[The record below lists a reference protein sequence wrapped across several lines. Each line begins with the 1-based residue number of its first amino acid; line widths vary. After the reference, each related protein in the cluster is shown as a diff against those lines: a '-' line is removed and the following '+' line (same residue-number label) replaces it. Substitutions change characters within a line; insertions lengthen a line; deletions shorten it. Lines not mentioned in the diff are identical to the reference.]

1 MKLPFINQRAIVF
14 VAILSITVLSWFGAN
29 ARVPAQE
36 RLPKP
41 TGHVNDF
48 ADVLDEA
55 TKQRLEKALESL
67 KQRTDVNFV
76 IATVKSAG
84 TEELYDYS
92 LRIANDWTIG
102 APASANKSILLV
114 LAADNGK
121 FFAQISKG
129 VRAALPDGLIG
140 DMGQRMRRTIES
152 AGYSQGLLT
161 GVQTFANGLGERHN
175 FTFADL
181 DVHPDENQI
190 TQQQRPRTVES
201 PAAQQTDKATERAA
215 ETPTAEPTSS
225 AAPAPAV
232 AESPQ
237 PTATPEASPT
247 PPVQPSETPQA
258 ATTPSTSPSAL
269 PQATVQTYAQ
279 TTQSPA
285 PAETKTATPAESPAP
300 LASPSVAP
308 GVANEKTDVANSAR
322 ATRPPATD
330 RKNAPANPEDEKEE
344 VELTLTLPVDKRIE
358 ALKAFIASHPQ
369 SVALPRANELL
380 IVAYAMLGDKKL
392 QAGDT
397 DGGLQQFRLAISEAP
412 SDMPDRLFTEIIAR
426 IPTNLF
432 LRGQRAA
439 AIEAA
444 HQAEALAKLN
454 PKRLL
459 AVAEFY
465 LAIEDANEAGRLAE
479 LALQTAPDSAAA
491 HQALGAARH
500 IGLRL
505 EEAESEY
512 ARALALDPKSGAAR
526 IALADMRRAA
536 GKAEGALALYREQMQ
551 ADPKSTSA
559 RAGIVLSLLELGK
572 KDEADQELNSAL
584 QDKDQARNFPLLVGT
599 AYWFLAHNEPA
610 RGLELAQ
617 KAVALEPRYSWAQIA
632 LARALV
638 ANKRPLEAETSLRFV
653 RQFSRFPTLD
663 YELAS
668 MLAAVGLYDEA
679 AAELARSFTLKNG
692 QIETRLAG
700 RHTAQAPG
708 FIELLAPERR
718 AAIFQARPAD
728 TEANAKMLKALLALN
743 TALNPP
749 EGRAA
754 SEDELSAIAQD
765 FTAGDDA
772 MRTYRQVYVADKLV
786 RKRVALSTVIDLM
799 DQATAGVE
807 AALSAPTATLAVQP
821 DEYSDIRAR
830 ALVQGGTPRIPDAP
844 RAALSGLLRG
854 RIEDLAGQALFNLD
868 KSAEAVTRLR
878 RAISAAPEGTPLW
891 RSAMW
896 HLGAAL
902 EANGKNDQALLYYIK
917 SYVAGPPDPARRS
930 VIENIYK
937 KVNGT
942 LDGLDDKI
950 GPGFATATATPSPA
964 PTPSPE

>member
-14 VAILSITVLSWFGAN
+14 MTILSILFLSWFSASPR
-29 ARVPAQE
+29 ARAQE
-36 RLPKP
+36 RLPNP
-41 TGHVNDF
+41 TAQVNDF
-48 ADVLDEA
+48 AGLLDAA
-55 TKQRLEKALESL
+55 TKQRLEKILSNL

-76 IATVKSAG
+76 IVIVKSSG
-84 TEELYDYS
+84 TEDLFDYS

-102 APASANKSILLV
+102 APASADKSILLV
-114 LAADNGK
+114 FAADNGK

-129 VRAALPDGLIG
+129 ARTYLPDGLIG
-140 DMGQRMRRTIES
+140 DMGQRMRRRIES
-152 AGYSQGLLT
+152 AGYNQGLIT
-161 GVQTFANGLGERHN
+161 GIQTFANGLGERHN
-175 FTFADL
+175 FTFAEL
-181 DVHPDENQI
+181 DSDAAENLIAQK
-190 TQQQRPRTVES
+190 QRPRTVGS
-201 PAAQQTDKATERAA
+201 PAAQPTETPA
-215 ETPTAEPTSS
+215 ETPTQTPTPEPAAS
-225 AAPAPAV
+225 AAPAPTI

-247 PPVQPSETPQA
+247 PPAQPTETPQPA
-258 ATTPSTSPSAL
+258 APQPTATPTPSPIES
-269 PQATVQTYAQ
+269 PQATPQASET
-279 TTQSPA
+279 PA
-285 PAETKTATPAESPAP
+285 PAETKTATPSESPAALP
-300 LASPSVAP
+300 SPSAAPSASVTTVVAS
-308 GVANEKTDVANSAR
+308 NSTR
-322 ATRPPATD
+322 AARPPASD

-344 VELTLTLPVDKRIE
+344 VELTLTLPADKRID
-358 ALKAFIASHPQ
+358 ALKAFVASHPQ
-369 SVALPRANELL
+369 SVAVPRANEL
-380 IVAYAMLGDKKL
+380 IVVARAVLGDQKL

-397 DGGLQQFRLAISEAP
+397 EGGLEQFRLALAEAP
-412 SDMPDRLFTEIIAR
+412 SDMPDRLFIEVIAR

-432 LRGQRAA
+432 VRGQRAA

-459 AVAEFY
+459 AVTGFY
-465 LAIEDANEAGRLAE
+465 LGIEDASEAGRVAE
-479 LALQTAPDSAAA
+479 LALQGAPDSAAA

-512 ARALALDPKSGAAR
+512 ARALALDPKSAGAR
-526 IALADMRRAA
+526 IALADLRRAA
-536 GKAEGALALYREQMQ
+536 GKTAEALALYREQLQ
-551 ADPKSTSA
+551 IDPKDNSA
-559 RAGIVLSLLELGK
+559 RVGVVLSLLELGS

-584 QDKDQARNFPLLVGT
+584 QDKEQVVKLPLLVGA
-599 AYWFLAHNEPA
+599 AYWFLAHNEPV

-617 KAVALEPRYSWAQIA
+617 KAVELEPRYSWAQIA

-638 ANKRPLEAETSLRFV
+638 ANKRPQEAERSLRFV
-653 RQFSRFPTLD
+653 RQFSHFPTLD

-668 MLAAVGLYDEA
+668 MLAAVGLYDDA
-679 AAELARSFTLKNG
+679 AAELARSFTLKDG

-700 RHTAQAPG
+700 RYAAHATG

-718 AAIFQARPAD
+718 AAIYQSRPAD

-743 TALNPP
+743 SALNPL
-749 EGRAA
+749 EGRPA
-754 SEDELSAIAQD
+754 SEDELAAIAQD
-765 FTAGDDA
+765 FTAGNDA
-772 MRTYRQVYVADKLV
+772 MRTFRQIYVADQLV

-821 DEYSDIRAR
+821 DEYRDIRNR
-830 ALVQGGTPRIPDAP
+830 ALVQGGTPSIPDAP
-844 RAALSGLLRG
+844 REALSGLLRG
-854 RIEDLAGQALFNLD
+854 RIEDLAGLALFNLD
-868 KSAEAVTRLR
+868 KSAEAVVRLR

-891 RSAMW
+891 RSALW

-917 SYVAGPPDPARRS
+917 SYLAGPPDPARRS
-930 VIENIYK
+930 VIENVYK

-950 GPGFATATATPSPA
+950 GPAAT
-964 PTPSPE
+964 PTPSPM